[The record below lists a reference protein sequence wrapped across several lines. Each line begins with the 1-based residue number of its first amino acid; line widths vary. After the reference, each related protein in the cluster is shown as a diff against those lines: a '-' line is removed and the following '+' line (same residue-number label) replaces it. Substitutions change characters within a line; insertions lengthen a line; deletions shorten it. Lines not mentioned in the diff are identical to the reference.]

1 MESKSEEESDSI
13 DRVALDKRNA
23 DLGLLLRR
31 ARENTYPYLTQ
42 DACARYLGTSRQRYA
57 KFEAGTIPI
66 PLVEYEAMLLYL
78 EIPLSK
84 VWPELL
90 RTASPRCVLPVTLEP
105 GQTVVVVLQTE

>member
-1 MESKSEEESDSI
+1 MEGKSKEESYSI
-13 DRVALDKRNA
+13 DRIELDMRNTA
-23 DLGLLLRR
+23 LGLLLRR
-31 ARENTYPYLTQ
+31 ARENKYLTQ

-57 KFEAGTIPI
+57 KFEAGAIPI

-78 EIPLSK
+78 DIPLSRI
-84 VWPELL
+84 WPELL

>member
-31 ARENTYPYLTQ
+31 ARESQDRTQ
-42 DACARYLGTSRQRYA
+42 DACAQYLGTSRQRYA

-66 PLVEYEAMLLYL
+66 PMVEYEAMLLYL